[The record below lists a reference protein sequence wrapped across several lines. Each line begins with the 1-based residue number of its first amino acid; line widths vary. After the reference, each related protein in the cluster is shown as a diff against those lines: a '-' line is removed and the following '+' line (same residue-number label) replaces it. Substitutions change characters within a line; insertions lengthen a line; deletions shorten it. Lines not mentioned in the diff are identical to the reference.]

1 MGSVAGVSDLHT
13 LHVNGIRMAYRTW
26 GEPDAPPLV
35 LLHGRGSDGAD
46 WLPVVPALAATHR
59 VYAPD
64 LRGHG
69 ASDRPGEYAFEA
81 MRDDVVAFLDAL
93 GPEPVVLAGHS
104 MGAVV
109 AYLVAAER
117 SSRLT
122 ALVLEE
128 PVPPDPEVPPRAVPC
143 GPEGDETCDW
153 RVIAAV
159 NRWRNAPDPGWWELL
174 ATIDCPTLVLA
185 AWSGQ
190 PCPPGRDRGHRRAR
204 AGGAAGDR
212 GGGAPG
218 PRGTPRGLPR
228 RGQRLPSGA
237 PSLTG
242 SPARSQAWNPPSRS
256 VARVRPTSSS
266 EAAARLE
273 V

>member
-1 MGSVAGVSDLHT
+1 MSDLHT

-185 AWSGQ
+185 
-190 PCPPGRDRGHRRAR
+190 
-204 AGGAAGDR
+204 GGA
-212 GGGAPG
+212 
-218 PRGTPRGLPR
+218 
-228 RGQRLPSGA
+228 
-237 PSLTG
+237 G
-242 SPARSQAWNPPSRS
+242 SHVPQDGIAAIA
-256 VARVRPTSSS
+256 ARVPG
-266 EAAARLE
+266 ARLVTVEAGHLVHGERPADFLAE
-273 V
+273 VSGFLPVPRP